1 MTGVKRPKIGYLF
14 SRYPVFSQT
23 FCDTEMLA
31 LEAAG
36 AELVVGSL
44 NPPPS
49 SFRHERLRDLR
60 AEVIYPAPPP
70 VMKARFAMAR
80 RRGGRAWEPL
90 GALIEDHENRYGP
103 EYKAALRARNAI
115 FAAEEFCRR
124 GVDHVHVHF
133 TNRAAHTALFMK
145 AYAGLPFSITAHGQD
160 FMLDL
165 GNDDL
170 LAELLREAEFV
181 VAVSDYSAE
190 LLRRRF
196 PESAQHI
203 LRIYN
208 GLAYDE
214 FRVPPASNR
223 ATGRLRLVT
232 VGRLIEFKGF
242 HHLIDACA
250 SLRKR
255 HDVDLVCNIIGT
267 GDLHDRLAE
276 QIGALG
282 LEHHVSLRGVMTQEQ
297 IKSELA
303 AADAFVLPSIVDSKG
318 ASDVLPTVILEAMAS
333 GLPVVSTR
341 VAGVPEMVVHDVT
354 GLLVAPGDPR
364 QLGEQLY
371 RLAVDPD
378 LRLRLGQAG
387 RARVQQM
394 FSLPRTAAVLLQCFE
409 DQRSG
414 RDALHEQLSANRT
427 LGNRASEIL
436 CLVDGWPGDEC
447 SMLNSEV
454 AWLTERP
461 EFRLIAMSCDKARL
475 DLDDADIRR
484 GLSRLQFLPDA
495 LVLEADWAAMET
507 ADLETL
513 AAYDSLEPRLEVLG
527 AIHLAQLVRKRGIRH
542 IHAMRAATA
551 ETAWLIHLLTGVR
564 FTVGLESRHALG
576 EALLERIVRAAES
589 IEPPLDLVLPAAQRQ
604 VKIGPIRFSWPPGKW
619 LESDRS
625 VLYQRWYEAL

>member
-36 AELVVGSL
+36 AELVIGSL

-49 SFRHERLRDLR
+49 SFRHERLRDLQ
-60 AEVIYPAPPP
+60 AEVIYPAPSP

-80 RRGGRAWEPL
+80 RRGGRAWEAL
-90 GALIEDHENRYGP
+90 AALIEAHDARYGP

-190 LLRRRF
+190 LLRQRF
-196 PESAQHI
+196 PESAGHI

-214 FRVPPASNR
+214 FRVPPRSNR
-223 ATGRLRLVT
+223 AAGRLRLVS

-250 SLRKR
+250 LLRDR
-255 HDVDLVCNIIGT
+255 ENVDLVCNIIGT
-267 GDLHDRLAE
+267 GDLHNRLAK
-276 QIGALG
+276 QIGTLG
-282 LEHHVSLRGVMTQEQ
+282 LENNVSLRGMMTQEQ

-303 AADAFVLPSIVDSKG
+303 AADAFVLPSIVDFKG

-341 VAGVPEMVVHDVT
+341 IAGVPEIVVDDVT

-364 QLGEQLY
+364 QLAEALHS
-371 RLAVDPD
+371 LAVDPD

-387 RARVQQM
+387 LARVQQM
-394 FSLPRTAAVLLQCFE
+394 FSLHRTAAVLLQRFE

-414 RDALHEQLSANRT
+414 RDVLHAQVSANHG

-436 CLVDGWPGDEC
+436 CLVNGWPGDEC

-461 EFRLIAMSCDKARL
+461 EFRVIAMSCDKARL
-475 DLDDADIRR
+475 DLDDAHIRR

-495 LVLEADWAAMET
+495 LVLEADWDAI
-507 ADLETL
+507 DPSDVDIL
-513 AAYDSLEPRLEVLG
+513 ATNDSLERRHEVLR
-527 AIHLAQLVRKRGIRH
+527 AIYLSQLVRKFDIRH
-542 IHAMRAATA
+542 IHAVRAAMA
-551 ETAWLIHLLTGVR
+551 ETAWLVHLLTGLP
-564 FTVGLESRHALG
+564 FTVNLESPHELDD
-576 EALLERIVRAAES
+576 ALLERIIRATAS
-589 IEPPLDLVLPAAQRQ
+589 IEPPLDLVLPAARRQ
-604 VKIGPIRFSWPPGKW
+604 VKIGPIRFSWPPRKW

-625 VLYQRWYEAL
+625 ILYQQWYEAL